1 MQKLTDQERLR
12 PWMGFAFF
20 GFIMVFFIT
29 VCAYMQNAWGIP
41 GLVLTELF
49 LAGFSMLFI
58 AIRKVKLKEAFPMK
72 KISVRE
78 FFGCLI
84 LLIGGYLFSILS
96 VMLMAVIFPDSYQEA
111 VSLSGFLYDGKMN
124 FLTTLLVVAILPGIC
139 EETLHRG
146 AILSTFRSF
155 KHDWVAIVLVGLFF
169 SINHLSILRGPFTFI
184 VGMLLAYVVV
194 KRNNILLSMMMHT
207 MLNSF
212 SVILSYFSF
221 SQEDVEAAAEVGVT
235 VQSLGVYMILGCAA
249 PLLLVLGMQ
258 LINPEGHKW
267 TRYLIAG
274 ILAAVM
280 LFGGIILTVA
290 GSAKAILTM
299 NGTYEVTSEPF
310 ETGYFKIEEERN
322 TTIVVVMANADGYYH
337 AALVDSEGN
346 VACESD
352 MGEGMF
358 KTYTSTV
365 LLDEGEYEI
374 IITNDDDCIGQNPTY
389 NIRVQ

>member
-124 FLTTLLVVAILPGIC
+124 FLTTLLVVAILLGIC

-212 SVILSYFSF
+212 LSYFSF

-235 VQSLGVYMILGCAA
+235 VQSLGVYMIL
-249 PLLLVLGMQ
+249 
-258 LINPEGHKW
+258 
-267 TRYLIAG
+267 
-274 ILAAVM
+274 
-280 LFGGIILTVA
+280 
-290 GSAKAILTM
+290 
-299 NGTYEVTSEPF
+299 
-310 ETGYFKIEEERN
+310 
-322 TTIVVVMANADGYYH
+322 
-337 AALVDSEGN
+337 
-346 VACESD
+346 
-352 MGEGMF
+352 
-358 KTYTSTV
+358 
-365 LLDEGEYEI
+365 
-374 IITNDDDCIGQNPTY
+374 
-389 NIRVQ
+389 